1 MALRRL
7 QVTDF
12 RCLPSA
18 ELEIDPRYTLISGG
32 NATGKTTLL
41 ESIYLLGRGRSFR
54 TRRIERLVRR
64 GGERFVVFGEVQC
77 ADRRV
82 AVGIEGGS
90 GGIRARIGGEPVGTL
105 AELALTL
112 PVQIIDPE
120 IHQLIE
126 DGPGRRRRFIDWGVF
141 HVEPDFLGHWQRF
154 HLALRQRNAALKGR
168 QPKSLVSIWDA
179 DLIRHGNSVGMARE
193 RYVARLAVE
202 VANLGQRLLGHAP
215 ALAYRSGWSR
225 DLDLGAA
232 LQASWPLDQERGVTQ
247 AGPHRA
253 ELALSMGGA
262 AVREH
267 VSRGQQK
274 LLAATL
280 LLAQLRLFPPSATV
294 KPTLLLDDPAAELDD
309 QRLMGLIQEVTQLD
323 IQLVA
328 TTLQAQLPGLGL
340 PGRRY
345 ELSGTTV
352 VAA

>member
-1 MALRRL
+1 MPDDMDAARPAGMAGDAYQLTPAQRVWAKAEPAVRCLRLRFMRPLEPARLARALLVTGGSFEALR
-7 QVTDF
+7 
-12 RCLPSA
+12 
-18 ELEIDPRYTLISGG
+18 
-32 NATGKTTLL
+32 
-41 ESIYLLGRGRSFR
+41 
-54 TRRIERLVRR
+54 TRFPVRP
-64 GGERFVVFGEVQC
+64 GMV
-77 ADRRV
+77 
-82 AVGIEGGS
+82 
-90 GGIRARIGGEPVGTL
+90 
-105 AELALTL
+105 L

-352 VAA
+352 VPA